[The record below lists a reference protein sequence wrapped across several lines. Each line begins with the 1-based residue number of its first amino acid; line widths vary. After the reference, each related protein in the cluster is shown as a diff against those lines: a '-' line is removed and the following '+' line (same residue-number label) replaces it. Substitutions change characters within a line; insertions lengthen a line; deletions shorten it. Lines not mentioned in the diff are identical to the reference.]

1 MDERPD
7 RPVTAFPV
15 PDDGPEY
22 GTAPTGAP
30 VAVAGRYRD
39 AITAGVATSDGR
51 AIRNILVPLDGT
63 AIAEAAMPHAVTLV
77 KSTGASLYLVRVVA
91 SPVVAVLPSVATELS
106 SGGQL
111 GTDVNEVYMNQ
122 AGQGAGVG
130 GSSLGDPLAIG
141 ATVYLGEITDRLRA
155 QGMTV
160 LPIVRVGPP
169 GQVIASVATALG
181 IDLLIVASEPHSG
194 LARLV
199 AGSVADELLRTAPC
213 PVMYVR
219 TGPAPVAGLVDGL
232 RNFARDVALAG
243 ALSSIRLGMREV
255 PVDRITG
262 SVGRGHELNASFL
275 PRRPRKDDTA
285 RFEGVRDR
293 LEQGMPMP
301 PIELYKFGYNYYV
314 LDGHHRVAAA
324 RQLGIRELE
333 AEVSEYFSSSDAEQ
347 QQVFVERRAFER
359 QTGLTKVGASR
370 VGTYP
375 ALLELIS
382 VPPERENRLPVGAT
396 AGQASRDAWS
406 RWYFGFFR
414 EMQRSMR
421 AQGLNAAFPGERS
434 ADILVRLAQFRE
446 SEARLGLEVSW
457 ERAVG
462 HFAAAY
468 GRRPRG
474 RGWSLLDLVAGGR
487 G

>member
-1 MDERPD
+1 MVDKRTD
-7 RPVTAFPV
+7 QPVIPFPI
-15 PDDGPEY
+15 PDDGPGF
-22 GTAPTGAP
+22 GTVPTGAP
-30 VAVAGRYRD
+30 VAIAGRYRD
-39 AITAGVATSDGR
+39 ATIAGAVTSDR
-51 AIRNILVPLDGT
+51 QAIRNILVPLDGT
-63 AIAEAAMPHAVTLV
+63 AVAEAAILHAVALV
-77 KSTGASLYLVRVVA
+77 KATGAALHLIRVVA
-91 SPVVAVLPSVATELS
+91 SSPLTVLPSMATELS

-111 GTDVNEVYMNQ
+111 GTGLGEAYLSQ
-122 AGQGAGVG
+122 VG
-130 GSSLGDPLAIG
+130 LSGGLSAADPVAIG
-141 ATVYLGEITDRLRA
+141 ATVYLEEIADRLRA
-155 QGMTV
+155 HGMTV
-160 LPIVRVGPP
+160 LPAVRVGPP
-169 GQVIASVATALG
+169 SQVIATLATALG
-181 IDLLIVASEPHSG
+181 IDLLILASEPHSG

-219 TGPAPVAGLVDGL
+219 TAPAPISVPADGL
-232 RNFARDVALAG
+232 RNFARDVARSG
-243 ALSSIRLGMREV
+243 ALTSVRLGMREV

-275 PRRPRKDDTA
+275 PRRARKDDTA
-285 RFEGVRDR
+285 RFKGVKDR
-293 LEQGMPMP
+293 LERGMPMP
-301 PIELYKFGYNYYV
+301 PLELYKFGYDYYV

-375 ALLELIS
+375 GLLALIS
-382 VPPERENRLPVGAT
+382 VSPERETRLPGGAT
-396 AGQASRDAWS
+396 SGQAAREAWS
-406 RWYFGFFR
+406 RWYFGFFQG
-414 EMQRSMR
+414 MQRSMR
-421 AQGLNAAFPGERS
+421 AQGLHGAFPGERS

-446 SEARLGLEVSW
+446 SEARLGQEVSW
-457 ERAVG
+457 EQAVG

-474 RGWSLLDLVAGGR
+474 RGWSLLDLVPGGR

>member
-1 MDERPD
+1 MVDKRTD
-7 RPVTAFPV
+7 QPVIPFPI
-15 PDDGPEY
+15 PDDGPGF
-22 GTAPTGAP
+22 GTVPTGAP
-30 VAVAGRYRD
+30 VAIAGRYRD
-39 AITAGVATSDGR
+39 ATIAGAVTSDR
-51 AIRNILVPLDGT
+51 QAIRNILVPLDGT
-63 AIAEAAMPHAVTLV
+63 AVAEAAIPHAVALV
-77 KSTGASLYLVRVVA
+77 KATGAALHLIRVVA
-91 SPVVAVLPSVATELS
+91 SSPLTVLPSMATELS

-111 GTDVNEVYMNQ
+111 GTGLGEAYLSQ
-122 AGQGAGVG
+122 VG
-130 GSSLGDPLAIG
+130 LSGGLSAADPVAIG
-141 ATVYLGEITDRLRA
+141 ATVYLEEIADRLRA
-155 QGMTV
+155 HGMTV
-160 LPIVRVGPP
+160 QPAVRVGPP
-169 GQVIASVATALG
+169 GQVIATLATALG
-181 IDLLIVASEPHSG
+181 IDLLILASEPHSG

-219 TGPAPVAGLVDGL
+219 TAPAPISVPTDGL
-232 RNFARDVALAG
+232 RNFARDVARSG
-243 ALSSIRLGMREV
+243 ALTSVRLGMREV

-275 PRRPRKDDTA
+275 PRRARKDDTA
-285 RFEGVRDR
+285 RFKGVKD
-293 LEQGMPMP
+293 
-301 PIELYKFGYNYYV
+301 YYV

-359 QTGLTKVGASR
+359 ETGLTKVGASR

-375 ALLELIS
+375 GLLALIS
-382 VPPERENRLPVGAT
+382 VSPERETRLPGGAT
-396 AGQASRDAWS
+396 AGQAAREAWS
-406 RWYFGFFR
+406 RWYFGFFQG
-414 EMQRSMR
+414 MQRSMR
-421 AQGLNAAFPGERS
+421 AQGLHGAFPGERS

-446 SEARLGLEVSW
+446 SEARLGQEVSW
-457 ERAVG
+457 EQAVG

-474 RGWSLLDLVAGGR
+474 RGWSLLDLVPGGR

>member
-1 MDERPD
+1 MVDKRPD
-7 RPVTAFPV
+7 RSVIAFPV
-15 PDDGPEY
+15 PDDGPEL
-22 GTAPTGAP
+22 GTVRTGAP
-30 VAVAGRYRD
+30 VAIAERYRG
-39 AITAGVATSDGR
+39 ATIAGVVTSDR
-51 AIRNILVPLDGT
+51 QVIRNILVPLDGT
-63 AIAEAAMPHAVTLV
+63 AVAEAAIPHAVALV
-77 KSTGASLYLVRVVA
+77 KLTGAALHLIRVIA
-91 SPVVAVLPSVATELS
+91 SSAVTVLPSVATELS

-111 GTDVNEVYMNQ
+111 GT
-122 AGQGAGVG
+122 G
-130 GSSLGDPLAIG
+130 LGDVYFNQVGSGGGLSAGEPLAIG
-141 ATVYLGEITDRLRA
+141 ATVYLEEIADRLRA
-155 QGMTV
+155 QGMAV
-160 LPIVRVGPP
+160 LPAVRVGPP
-169 GQVIASVATALG
+169 SQVIATVAAALG
-181 IDLLIVASEPHSG
+181 IDLLILASEPHRG

-219 TGPAPVAGLVDGL
+219 TAPAPIASLADGL
-232 RNFARDVALAG
+232 RNFARDVARVG
-243 ALSSIRLGMREV
+243 ALSSVRLGLREV

-285 RFEGVRDR
+285 RFKGVKDR
-293 LEQGMPMP
+293 LEHGLPMP
-301 PIELYKFGYNYYV
+301 PLELYKFGYDYFV

-375 ALLELIS
+375 GLLQLIS
-382 VPPERENRLPVGAT
+382 VTPERETRLPVGAT
-396 AGQASRDAWS
+396 AGQAARDAWS
-406 RWYFGFFR
+406 RWYFGFFQR
-414 EMQRSMR
+414 MQRSMR
-421 AQGLNAAFPGERS
+421 AQGLHGAFPGERS

-446 SEARLGLEVSW
+446 SEARLGQEVSW

-474 RGWSLLDLVAGGR
+474 QGWSLLDLVPGGR

>member
-1 MDERPD
+1 
-7 RPVTAFPV
+7 
-15 PDDGPEY
+15 
-22 GTAPTGAP
+22 
-30 VAVAGRYRD
+30 
-39 AITAGVATSDGR
+39 
-51 AIRNILVPLDGT
+51 
-63 AIAEAAMPHAVTLV
+63 
-77 KSTGASLYLVRVVA
+77 
-91 SPVVAVLPSVATELS
+91 LS
-106 SGGQL
+106 QVGLSGGL
-111 GTDVNEVYMNQ
+111 S
-122 AGQGAGVG
+122 AA
-130 GSSLGDPLAIG
+130 DPVAIG
-141 ATVYLGEITDRLRA
+141 ATVYLEEIADRLRA
-155 QGMTV
+155 NGMTV
-160 LPIVRVGPP
+160 LPAVRVGPP
-169 GQVIASVATALG
+169 SQVIATLATALG
-181 IDLLIVASEPHSG
+181 IDLLILASEPHSG

-219 TGPAPVAGLVDGL
+219 TAPAPISVPTDGL
-232 RNFARDVALAG
+232 RNFARDVARSG
-243 ALSSIRLGMREV
+243 ALTSVRLGLREV

-275 PRRPRKDDTA
+275 PRRARKDDTA
-285 RFEGVRDR
+285 RFKGVKDR
-293 LEQGMPMP
+293 LEHGMPMP
-301 PIELYKFGYNYYV
+301 PLELYKFGYDYYV

-375 ALLELIS
+375 GLLALIS
-382 VPPERENRLPVGAT
+382 VSPERETRLPGGAT
-396 AGQASRDAWS
+396 LGQAAREAWS
-406 RWYFGFFR
+406 RWYFGFFQG
-414 EMQRSMR
+414 MQRSMR
-421 AQGLNAAFPGERS
+421 AQGLHGAFPGERS

-446 SEARLGLEVSW
+446 SEARLGQEVSW
-457 ERAVG
+457 EQAVG

-474 RGWSLLDLVAGGR
+474 RGWSLLDLVPGGR